1 MPGAVPRVFYEQIKY
16 HRYDVSEM
24 SMSSYLRMRPLGF
37 PYRMLPV
44 FHNRTFSYTNVY
56 IRKAAGIRQDHP
68 EDLKGKRFG
77 IGDYQQSVGLWTRGI
92 LKLEWG
98 VEPQDMTWFMERSE
112 HFSHTGAS
120 KDAGL
125 GPPEDLDLRHATTD
139 FSSMYLDGELDAS
152 IGIGSAQGSGIDR
165 MQSVNLIDNPDF
177 PTLFSDPKAE
187 SVRFFQKHGVFPP
200 HHVTVVRES
209 IVEEHPWVAV
219 SLMEAFESSKRLA
232 IQRLRAMPPTL
243 YVFGRQFQQEVD
255 ERVRGRTRSPT
266 ASRRTPRRSTW
277 RRRSPWS
284 RGSARGSSRGTRSS
298 RRRCSTGR
306 SAPRRRPAAVIRV
319 TLTRRC
325 AASLSQRARG
335 SGRAP
340 TRRPYAG
347 QPRAKPRKALTL
359 ALSLRRGDQTAPTRT
374 GRPSASDRARRLRR
388 IRPGRRTRPAPR
400 WHP

>member
-1 MPGAVPRVFYEQIKY
+1 MSNLELSFAITAYDRVMPMIHGEVKPDGITLDYQGMPGAVPRVFYEQIKY
-16 HRYDVSEM
+16 HRFDVSEM

-44 FHNRTFSYTNVY
+44 FHNRTFSYTNVF

-98 VEPQDMTWFMERSE
+98 IEPQDMTWFMERSE

-125 GPPEDLDLRHATTD
+125 GLPEDLDLRHATTD

-243 YVFGRQFQQEVD
+243 YVFGKQFQQEVD
-255 ERVRGRTRSPT
+255 EVFGADPFAYGIT
-266 ASRRTPRRSTW
+266 ANAKAFDMAQTFSMEQ
-277 RRRSPWS
+277 
-284 RGSARGSSRGTRSS
+284 GLSARKQPWDEIFPEEVFYREER
-298 RRRCSTGR
+298 
-306 SAPRRRPAAVIRV
+306 
-319 TLTRRC
+319 
-325 AASLSQRARG
+325 AASS
-335 SGRAP
+335 SG
-340 TRRPYAG
+340 G
-347 QPRAKPRKALTL
+347 
-359 ALSLRRGDQTAPTRT
+359 G
-374 GRPSASDRARRLRR
+374 
-388 IRPGRRTRPAPR
+388 
-400 WHP
+400 H